1 MPETPNE
8 ITILA
13 ETNFRNAKRSFGIK
27 RDDRRRHVYIIGKTG
42 MGKTTLLENMIIS
55 DIIHG
60 EGCCYI
66 DPHGDTAEKVLNYI
80 PSNRVNDVVYINPA
94 DSDFPIAFNILEAVD
109 ENHKHLIASG
119 IVAVF
124 KKQFAESWG
133 PRLEYI
139 LRNAVLA
146 LLDYPGSTLLGIMR
160 ILVDKDYRDK
170 VIEKIKDPVVR
181 SFWTNEYSKWNERT
195 LQEVISPIQNKVGQF
210 LSNFLI
216 RNIVGQVKSTID
228 LREIM
233 DKKKILI
240 LNLSKGRIGED
251 TMQLLGSMIVTKLFM
266 AAMSRVDIPEK
277 ERPDFYLY
285 VDEFQNFAT
294 DAFASILSEA
304 RKYRLNLTVAHQ
316 YILQLPETVAA
327 AIFGNVGTMICFRV
341 GAADAEELVK
351 EFTPFFLEEDLVNL
365 PAFAIYL
372 KLMIDGI
379 SSDPF
384 SANTLPPL
392 FDEMI
397 TDNTDKVIKVS
408 RERYAHPRAVVEDKI
423 NRWSGHDLSEKLSE
437 TIGHSREGREEAP
450 VRVTRGPSPIP
461 GKAPVRRETPSVFN
475 KKPLDERNK
484 SGKPAIKPEAKF
496 SAVCSLCGQEAKLN
510 FEPDPSRPIFCDDCF
525 AKVKEDRRKKK
536 EERTVALPELDEL
549 PPAPTAQ
556 KTKPIS
562 LGEALRQEPVSFKAA
577 AKPVVEPKEKRVPSQ
592 PQPLES
598 KSENKAAAATTTTAT
613 TAAAAPAKST
623 SKLEWYEEAKKALE
637 SAKLGGNQD
646 AKVKDQNNKTAPN
659 QLDPGEIIK
668 LD

>member
-1 MPETPNE
+1 MDTTPNE
-8 ITILA
+8 ITIFA

-55 DIIHG
+55 DVIHG

-80 PSNRVNDVVYINPA
+80 PSNRVNDVVYINPS

-119 IVAVF
+119 IVGVF

-170 VIEKIKDPVVR
+170 VIDKIKDPVVR

-251 TMQLLGSMIVTKLFM
+251 TMQLLGSMIVTKLYM
-266 AAMSRVDIPEK
+266 AAMSRVDIPEL

-294 DAFASILSEA
+294 DSFASILSEA

-316 YILQLPETVAA
+316 YILQLPETVSA
-327 AIFGNVGTMICFRV
+327 AIFGNVGTMVCFRV

-351 EFTPFFLEEDLVNL
+351 EFTPFFVEEDLVNL

-397 TDNTDKVIKVS
+397 TDNADKVIKVS

-423 NRWSGHDLSEKLSE
+423 NRWSGLDLSEKLTE
-437 TIGHSREGREEAP
+437 TIGHDRDIER
-450 VRVTRGPSPIP
+450 
-461 GKAPVRRETPSVFN
+461 KAPVRFDRDSAPRIKKDVTSVFSRKPSDDKRASTD
-475 KKPLDERNK
+475 KKLPKDEL
-484 SGKPAIKPEAKF
+484 KF
-496 SAVCSLCGQEAKLN
+496 SAKCSLCGKEAKLN
-510 FEPDPSRPIFCDDCF
+510 FEPDPTRPVFCDDCF

-536 EERTVALPELDEL
+536 DERSVAMPEIDDIVK
-549 PPAPTAQ
+549 AP
-556 KTKPIS
+556 KDKPIS
-562 LGEALRQEPVSFKAA
+562 LGEALSREPVSFKAA
-577 AKPVVEPKEKRVPSQ
+577 SKPKTEEIKPAKPRIEDIKTPPPEKARI
-592 PQPLES
+592 
-598 KSENKAAAATTTTAT
+598 KNTAT
-613 TAAAAPAKST
+613 AKPEIKSNEAKSHP
-623 SKLEWYEEAKKALE
+623 KLEWYEEAKKALE
-637 SAKLGGNQD
+637 SAKLGDDSNFKSRD
-646 AKVKDQNNKTAPN
+646 EDNKSAPN
-659 QLDPGEIIK
+659 KLGPGEIIK